1 MIKIRI
7 FPILCTSLGI
17 AILVVYAQVFGHEY
31 LLYDDKQYVYQ
42 NTMVLKG
49 MTVEGIYWAFST
61 LYASNW
67 HPVTWLSHMLDHEI
81 FGSNPGA
88 QHLVNVLFHMLNSV
102 LLFSVLRKAT
112 GSIWRSFA
120 VGILFAIHPIHVESV
135 AWLAERKDVLSLFF
149 GLLTIWSYVRFTEK
163 PTVTAYIPV
172 VVFFALGLMAK
183 PVLVT
188 LPFIL
193 LLLDYWP
200 LNRYVKLTPATGTA
214 IPIKTTRWTQL
225 LLEKTPLLVLSLAS
239 CIVTLYAQSRW
250 GSVASMETLAPAVR
264 ATNAFA
270 SYLMYLQ
277 KLFLPVDLAVIYP
290 YPEFFNHG
298 LVVAAVVALTT
309 ITFLACW
316 KISRFPFVFVGWFW
330 FLGSMIPMIGL
341 IQVGYQ
347 SMADRYAYLPFI
359 GLYILLAW
367 LCAEMFKRHKKV
379 LIALCLVWAGLLMS
393 LTFQQVGYWKD
404 NSSLFEHAIKVTDR
418 NYVAYQYLAQVKIDN
433 GELDAALDYLSKA
446 LAINPDDPK
455 AHATLGNLYAKRGE
469 LTLAIKSFK
478 YALKLNPKI
487 SEVYNNLGV
496 TYYRLGDIA
505 KAIRYY
511 QTALELNPDYSK
523 AARNLE
529 VALRDFQGDN

>member
-1 MIKIRI
+1 
-7 FPILCTSLGI
+7 
-17 AILVVYAQVFGHEY
+17 
-31 LLYDDKQYVYQ
+31 
-42 NTMVLKG
+42 MVLKG
-49 MTVEGIYWAFST
+49 MTAEGIYWAFST

-172 VVFFALGLMAK
+172 VIFFALGLMAK

-225 LLEKTPLLVLSLAS
+225 LLEKMPLLVLSLAS
-239 CIVTLYAQSRW
+239 CIVTLYAQGRW

-264 ATNAFA
+264 VTNAFA
-270 SYLMYLQ
+270 SYLVYLQ

-347 SMADRYAYLPFI
+347 SMADRYTYLPFI

-418 NYVAYQYLAQVKIDN
+418 NYVAYQYLAQVKMDN

-469 LTLAIKSFK
+469 LILAIKSFK

-529 VALRDFQGDN
+529 VALRDFRGDN

>member
-1 MIKIRI
+1 
-7 FPILCTSLGI
+7 
-17 AILVVYAQVFGHEY
+17 
-31 LLYDDKQYVYQ
+31 
-42 NTMVLKG
+42 
-49 MTVEGIYWAFST
+49 
-61 LYASNW
+61 
-67 HPVTWLSHMLDHEI
+67 MLDQEI
-81 FGSNPGA
+81 FGPNSRA
-88 QHLVNVLFHMLNSV
+88 QHLVNVLIHLLNSI
-102 LLFSVLRKAT
+102 LLFTILRKMT
-112 GSIWRSFA
+112 GSTWRSFA
-120 VGILFAIHPIHVESV
+120 VGLMFAIHPIHVESV

-149 GLLTIWSYVRFTEK
+149 GMLTIWSYLRFTVK
-163 PTVTAYIPV
+163 PRVTTYLPV
-172 VVFFALGLMAK
+172 LIFFALGLMAK

-200 LNRYVKLTPATGTA
+200 LNRYEKLTPATGIA
-214 IPIKTTRWTQL
+214 NPIKTTRWPQL
-225 LLEKTPLLVLSLAS
+225 LLEKTPLLALSLTS
-239 CIVTLYAQSRW
+239 CMVTLYAQGRW

-298 LVVAAVVALTT
+298 LVAAAIVALTT
-309 ITFLACW
+309 MTFLACW

-330 FLGSMIPMIGL
+330 FLGSMIPMIGI

-367 LCAEMFKRHKKV
+367 LCAELFKKHTKV
-379 LIALCLVWAGLLMS
+379 LIAICLVWAGLLMS
-393 LTFQQVGYWKD
+393 LTFQQVGYWKN
-404 NSSLFEHAIKVTDR
+404 NSSLFEHAIQVTDR
-418 NYVAYQYLAQVKIDN
+418 NYVAYQYLAQVKMDN
-433 GELDAALDYLSKA
+433 GELDAALNHLSKA

-469 LTLAIKSFK
+469 LILAIESFK

-487 SEVYNNLGV
+487 SEIYNNLGV
-496 TYYRLGDIA
+496 MYYHLGDFA
-505 KAIRYY
+505 EAIRHY
-511 QTALELNPDYSK
+511 QMALELNPDYSK

-529 VALRDFQGDN
+529 VALRDFRGVN